1 MFEGGV
7 KLCNS
12 SVHRKVMETKWETWM
27 RHCYSKQ
34 ACNQTK
40 YQMQPLRVHWPQYAD
55 YTSINVKYVDPIV
68 EFNIDSI
75 SYDEQSMI
83 SEIGGTLGLTIGWS
97 GFSIVSLFIWALLKS
112 CHK

>member
-1 MFEGGV
+1 
-7 KLCNS
+7 
-12 SVHRKVMETKWETWM
+12 METDTIDLSALVHL
-27 RHCYSKQ
+27 RHCHSKQ

-40 YQMQPLRVHWPQYAD
+40 YQMQQVRTHWPEDAD
-55 YTSINVKYVDPIV
+55 YTMITVKYVDPIV

-97 GFSIVSLFIWALLKS
+97 GLSIVSLFIWALLKG
-112 CHK
+112 CHN